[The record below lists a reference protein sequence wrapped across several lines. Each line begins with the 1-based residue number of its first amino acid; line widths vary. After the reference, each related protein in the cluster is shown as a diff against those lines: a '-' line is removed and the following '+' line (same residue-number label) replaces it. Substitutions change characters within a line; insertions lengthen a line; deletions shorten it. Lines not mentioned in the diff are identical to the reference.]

1 MKSVADYLLDSCVLI
16 RHLRSHQP
24 TTDLLSELAL
34 EGQLGIATISRVEI
48 IEGMREHERERTLRL
63 LDALTC
69 YPLDIP
75 IADLSGEFIRRYRA
89 EGVTLDKPDAIIGA
103 TAVYHGLVLVTYN
116 SKHFPMPE
124 LHLYQGLSAAL

>member
-1 MKSVADYLLDSCVLI
+1 MADYLLDSCVLI

-63 LDALTC
+63 LDALNC

-75 IADLSGEFIRRYRA
+75 VADLSGEFISRYRA
-89 EGVTLDKPDAIIGA
+89 TGVVLDKPDAIIGA
-103 TAVYHGLVLVTYN
+103 TAVHHGLVLVTYN

-124 LHLYQGLSAAL
+124 LHLYQGLSEAP